1 MLCITSSVL
10 LRVTKR
16 RSAKTCKVQMV
27 CIDLFL
33 ILSCKLICN
42 EKAATSVPRK
52 KKKKKFMGLVELFNF
67 SL

>member
-1 MLCITSSVL
+1 MLCITSSAL
-10 LRVTKR
+10 LRVTKGR
-16 RSAKTCKVQMV
+16 YVKTCKVQMV

-42 EKAATSVPRK
+42 EKAATLVP
-52 KKKKKFMGLVELFNF
+52 KKKFMGLVELLKF